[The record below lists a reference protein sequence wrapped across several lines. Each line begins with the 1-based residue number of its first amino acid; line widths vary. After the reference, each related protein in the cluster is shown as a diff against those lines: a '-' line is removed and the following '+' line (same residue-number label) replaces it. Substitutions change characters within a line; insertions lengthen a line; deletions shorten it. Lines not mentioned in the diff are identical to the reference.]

1 MRQLVLFAML
11 SAVPN
16 LTAQAP
22 LVEGDAKSAVRVIA
36 YEDLQCPDC
45 ADYRRMLD
53 EKLLP
58 KYGSRVAFEHRDFP
72 LAKHAWARRAA
83 VAARF
88 FQEIKPGL
96 GVAFRRQMFANLT
109 KITPENFREKLAGFA
124 KLNGVDPAR
133 AVAALDDA
141 RYAAWVEK
149 DYQDGV
155 SRGVAHT
162 PTVFVNGQPFVETF
176 TFEEISKVLEKELS
190 HP

>member
-1 MRQLVLFAML
+1 MMDRQ
-11 SAVPN
+11 
-16 LTAQAP
+16 
-22 LVEGDAKSAVRVIA
+22 I
-36 YEDLQCPDC
+36 
-45 ADYRRMLD
+45 
-53 EKLLP
+53 LP
-58 KYGSRVAFEHRDFP
+58 KYGDKAAFEHRDFP
-72 LAKHAWARRAA
+72 LPKHAWARRAA

-88 FQEIKPGL
+88 LQEIKTGL

-109 KITPENFREKLAGFA
+109 KITPENFREKLVGFA
-124 KLNGVDPAR
+124 KLNDVDPAR